1 VEELVPNAL
10 PLSVVVKVL
19 QNLLEE
25 RIPIRDMRSIVE
37 TLAEQGTRT
46 QDPSQ
51 LTQVV
56 RQALGRMIVQ
66 NITGMAA
73 ELPVITLDPSL
84 EQLLL
89 DTIQG
94 ASDGTAG
101 FEPGLAERLQRSLID
116 SVRRQE
122 MAGQPA
128 VLLTS
133 PQLRSWL
140 YRLSR
145 HSVSGLNVLS
155 YNEIP
160 DDKQVRIVSSI
171 GQQQVV
177 DQAG

>member
-1 VEELVPNAL
+1 MPNVL

-37 TLAEQGTRT
+37 TLAEQGART

-66 NITGMAA
+66 NIIGMAA

-89 DTIQG
+89 DTTQG

-101 FEPGLAERLQRSLID
+101 FEPGLAERLQRSLVD

-133 PQLRSWL
+133 PPLRSWL

-171 GQQQVV
+171 GQQQVG